1 MIRNKY
7 FIQLTKEQIE
17 FFKLFSEVVVFR
29 SPTQIIYSG
38 QIPMAA
44 YLLLEGSIT
53 LRDAQNRKLKN
64 CDQGVLLGF
73 TEIYNNTPYKYT
85 AEIHQN
91 SKVLILDRSTILEIN
106 TSFQKRPQLNI
117 IDLKEL
123 TQIA

>member
-91 SKVLILDRSTILEIN
+91 SKVLIFGTEGASDPEIY
-106 TSFQKRPQLNI
+106 KQLVGR
-117 IDLKEL
+117 DAKDVK
-123 TQIA
+123 